1 MATTRILQS
10 AILLLFALNAG
21 SALAKPD
28 VVTVPP
34 CPENESAAPV
44 VAPTSC
50 DGRELSEYTEKL
62 ADTMVSGSS
71 RALVRVEFDEQARV
85 RSVCVDEHT
94 GRATWDAR
102 RRIAERLVDARA
114 LPAGP
119 RCVAGKRIDLNRYE
133 AKLAET
139 RTAGGDCGLVTLD
152 RMKALR
158 PCKRFDSDWIVYDRV
173 GAMRPYLFLKTAAVG
188 GSEVPAS
195 ETLMRCGRTARG
207 FEAQS
212 ECIQS
217 DGFEM
222 LTPESD

>member
-1 MATTRILQS
+1 MRARC
-10 AILLLFALNAG
+10 
-21 SALAKPD
+21 
-28 VVTVPP
+28 PP
-34 CPENESAAPV
+34 
-44 VAPTSC
+44 
-50 DGRELSEYTEKL
+50 
-62 ADTMVSGSS
+62 
-71 RALVRVEFDEQARV
+71 
-85 RSVCVDEHT
+85 
-94 GRATWDAR
+94 GRA
-102 RRIAERLVDARA
+102 A
-114 LPAGP
+114 L
-119 RCVAGKRIDLNRYE
+119 AGKRIDLNRYE

-139 RTAGGDCGLVTLD
+139 GPRAAHCGARHLD

-158 PCKRFDSDWIVYDRV
+158 PCKRFDSDWIRL
-173 GAMRPYLFLKTAAVG
+173 RPGRRDAALSLPEDGGGG